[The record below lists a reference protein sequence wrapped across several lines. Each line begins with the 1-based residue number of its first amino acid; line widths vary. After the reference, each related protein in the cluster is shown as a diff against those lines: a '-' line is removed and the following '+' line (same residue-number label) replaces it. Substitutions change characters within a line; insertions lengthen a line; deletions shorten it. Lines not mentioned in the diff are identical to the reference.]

1 MTYKKLPGRVL
12 NAWMVL
18 LTVLMF
24 VGPQEVH
31 SQSKST
37 SANASQK
44 SDQRFDKAVWS
55 NQKTRDQDQRRVQKK
70 DQPSVQKKDQLGTQ
84 KKDQPSTQKKDQPSA
99 QKKDQPSAQKKD
111 QPSAQKKDQRG
122 AQQKDPLGVQKKD
135 QQKEKA
141 YHRPTIRWNAPAG
154 REDGSRLY
162 ASDIK
167 EYRIYYRL
175 RHKEKYKA
183 ISLSASQKTSY
194 TLSNFPPGAYA
205 FSVTVV
211 DVNGR
216 ESRRSDQVFVN
227 LI

>member
-37 SANASQK
+37 SASASQK

-55 NQKTRDQDQRRVQKK
+55 NQKTRDQDQRGVQKK
-70 DQPSVQKKDQLGTQ
+70 DQPSVQKKDQ
-84 KKDQPSTQKKDQPSA
+84 PST

>member
-55 NQKTRDQDQRRVQKK
+55 NQKTRDQDQRRV
-70 DQPSVQKKDQLGTQ
+70 
-84 KKDQPSTQKKDQPSA
+84 

>member
-55 NQKTRDQDQRRVQKK
+55 NQKTRDQDQRGVQKK
-70 DQPSVQKKDQLGTQ
+70 DQPSVQKKDQ
-84 KKDQPSTQKKDQPSA
+84 PST
-99 QKKDQPSAQKKD
+99 QKKD

>member
-55 NQKTRDQDQRRVQKK
+55 NQKTRDQDQRGVQKK
-70 DQPSVQKKDQLGTQ
+70 DQPSVQKKDQ
-84 KKDQPSTQKKDQPSA
+84 PST

>member
-70 DQPSVQKKDQLGTQ
+70 DQPSVQKKDQLGT
-84 KKDQPSTQKKDQPSA
+84 

>member
-55 NQKTRDQDQRRVQKK
+55 NQKTRDQDQRRV
-70 DQPSVQKKDQLGTQ
+70 Q